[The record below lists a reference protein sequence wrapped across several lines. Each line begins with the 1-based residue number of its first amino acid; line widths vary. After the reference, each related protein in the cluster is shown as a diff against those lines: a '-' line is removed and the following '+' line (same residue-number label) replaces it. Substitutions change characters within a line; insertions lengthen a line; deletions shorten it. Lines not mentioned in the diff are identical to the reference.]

1 MNYRLRGYRPADA
14 EDVNTIVL
22 AAFSPYRSAFSD
34 WPAFSAGLGQLVQL
48 AHESEVI
55 VAEAQ
60 GSIVG
65 AVGYV
70 GPGKPKRPFYP
81 PEWPIVR
88 MLVVEPGHQGMG
100 IGRALTSE
108 CIQRARR
115 DGAPVIALH
124 TSPLMNI
131 ALPMYERMGF
141 QLERELPAIFG
152 VPYGL
157 YVKRL
162 EEETPNKSLEPTR

>member
-1 MNYRLRGYRPADA
+1 M
-14 EDVNTIVL
+14 
-22 AAFSPYRSAFSD
+22 
-34 WPAFSAGLGQLVQL
+34 
-48 AHESEVI
+48 
-55 VAEAQ
+55 AEAQ
-60 GSIVG
+60 GSVVG

-70 GPGKPKRPFYP
+70 GPGRPKRAFYP

-88 MLVVEPGHQGMG
+88 LLVVEPGHQGMG
-100 IGRALTSE
+100 IGCALASE

-124 TSPLMNI
+124 TSPLLSI

-141 QLERELPAIFG
+141 RLERELPAIFG

-157 YVKRL
+157 YVKNL
-162 EEETPNKSLEPTR
+162 KEETRRARRVA